1 MLVIKGSTISRNS
14 SGEHT
19 MRIDGAAQERIL
31 LQNSSFLCNGLFKD
45 DLTIR
50 GTTSWMLVQGNH
62 FDGHTG
68 NEQSEPG
75 DPRWQQRIVF
85 ERNSL
90 DRSSLGASTD
100 WGFQF
105 GGKDI
110 IVRNNIVY
118 GGGGQFD
125 YRAVS
130 LAVSPDNIQFI
141 NNTAHAS
148 RATTASMC
156 RHRCVMR
163 NNLVYPRKQYS
174 ACFTG
179 TATSSKNWCRTSNKC
194 LDPVTGGSTC
204 YNPNFV
210 STTYGNPDFMR
221 PAAGARG
228 IDAANPTV
236 PVWNDF
242 ENALRTTIDV
252 GAVEQ

>member
-1 MLVIKGSTISRNS
+1 
-14 SGEHT
+14 
-19 MRIDGAAQERIL
+19 
-31 LQNSSFLCNGLFKD
+31 
-45 DLTIR
+45 
-50 GTTSWMLVQGNH
+50 MLVQNNH

-68 NEQSEPG
+68 NEQSQPG
-75 DPRWQQRIVF
+75 DPRWQQKIVF

-105 GGKDI
+105 GSQDI
-110 IVRNNIVY
+110 VVRNNIVY
-118 GGGGQFD
+118 GGGGQFN

-130 LAVSPDNIQFI
+130 LAASPDNVWFI
-141 NNTAHAS
+141 NNTSVGVSGDAIRCAG
-148 RATTASMC
+148 TN
-156 RHRCVMR
+156 CVMR
-163 NNLVYPRKQYS
+163 NNLAYGNAQYS

-179 TATSSKNWCRTSNKC
+179 AATMSRNWCNTTTKC
-194 LDPVTGGSTC
+194 IDPVTGGSSC

-221 PAAGARG
+221 PAAGTRG
-228 IDAANPTV
+228 IDAGYPTV

-252 GAVEQ
+252 GALEQ